1 MAPGETDDTDHGSRV
16 TEGLIERIEEAHPD
30 YTLTS
35 HIGPDGH
42 QYVMLQFFDEEPN
55 HQASSDFVSMVS
67 NLECTQEEETE

>member
-1 MAPGETDDTDHGSRV
+1 MSEDEKTVMLDFIQS
-16 TEGLIERIEEAHPD
+16 LIDAHPD

-42 QYVMLQFFDEEPN
+42 QYTMIQFFDDEPN

-67 NLECTQEEETE
+67 ELDEEDDG